1 MATAVSSLCPP
12 PQVAA
17 IGTSLFAPPHPPSHT
32 AAPPL
37 PTLAPLSLSQVA
49 AGGTS
54 SFATTTPSGQMYS
67 WGKLKTNGDNQM
79 YPQVR
84 GEGKT
89 LGCCEAGNVPPGLYV
104 HMHPPPQPSIG
115 PPSFLVPL

>member
-1 MATAVSSLCPP
+1 MHFPCYPFVTTTLPP
-12 PQVAA
+12 
-17 IGTSLFAPPHPPSHT
+17 
-32 AAPPL
+32 
-37 PTLAPLSLSQVA
+37 PLSLSYCPPPPPPPPLQVA